1 MLDPDNLARVF
12 PGARFHADHRLMTWF
27 PTGVLTDEAAERT
40 VDFLAQ
46 AEKCEGK
53 PFHRYTDMTG
63 YTQIALGLDHI
74 VRLARRRRR
83 YSGRS
88 VKSAFYASR
97 LISLTIANMYEE
109 LMIGSKIQIC
119 TFRDRALAAK
129 WLGVP
134 LSLLKQPAAKT
145 RSVRD
150 VRIT

>member
-1 MLDPDNLARVF
+1 MSMLDPDNLF

-119 TFRDRALAAK
+119 TFRDRALAAE

-134 LSLLKQPAAKT
+134 LSVLKPPAAKT